1 LPAGEIAEVGDDLA
15 DAGIAE
21 RFGLDVVRHADAPRW
36 CRGVC
41 RDGPMAGEVV
51 YAVDR
56 VGSKV
61 VIALP
66 PRPGGAVVEY
76 EVTQVSTDVGLAE
89 LRLCRS

>member
-1 LPAGEIAEVGDDLA
+1 
-15 DAGIAE
+15 
-21 RFGLDVVRHADAPRW
+21 
-36 CRGVC
+36 
-41 RDGPMAGEVV
+41 MAGEVV

-61 VIALP
+61 VIASP